1 MHLTHN
7 NKNTR
12 LVLCSHKGPPQHF
25 NLFTKVAGRVARIH
39 EHPKKFTFMFSI
51 FIIKITM
58 GNKTHITGVT
68 FNALS
73 DVTIEETINVT
84 LKYSQEGSRWEDY
97 LVLTTSVIIS

>member
-1 MHLTHN
+1 M
-7 NKNTR
+7 
-12 LVLCSHKGPPQHF
+12 F
-25 NLFTKVAGRVARIH
+25 KVMSSV
-39 EHPKKFTFMFSI
+39 FV
-51 FIIKITM
+51 IKITM

-97 LVLTTSVIIS
+97 LVLTTYVIIF